1 MHRTCLAALALGVLV
16 CTPGQSG
23 AVTADELVDAL
34 GIPAGD
40 IVSVQLSEGT
50 QDMMSTNTTVGTISA
65 TYPPMGLMSTGRADL
80 VTACDD
86 HDLQPQNDER
96 GDTVMVR
103 IELIPPANMN
113 SYKFNFYFLSREYP
127 NYVGSEFNDTFTVTQ
142 QSSVYN
148 GNIVF
153 DASGNVIN
161 VNSALFVVT
170 QGALLQGTGFYCD
183 DPYWGGMRGG
193 GTGWLTTISP
203 CVPGETFTLIFAI
216 GDVYDGIYDSGVFV
230 DGFEWR
236 EEIEDEPHP
245 AEPISL
251 RFLSPKVGP
260 TAGGQ
265 STVIY
270 GNEFTS
276 DCEVSFGDQAATD
289 ITVLSSERL
298 QVTTPANAEGMVDVR
313 VWSDAFDD
321 TLTNGYTYTDADMG
335 TLPPELAELEPA
347 IGPLEGGIDVTVRGG
362 NLTDLTTIYFD
373 GVEAN
378 CTVGGQGLEAL
389 CNLPEYRG
397 EASQAVVLVEGI
409 NASGAEA
416 MPPLTFT
423 YSSEVSAD
431 DFGSGGD
438 EGCSCGHTGKSVA
451 RGGALVLLL
460 LVGLACRT
468 ARRREV

>member
-1 MHRTCLAALALGVLV
+1 MHRILPAALAILAWV
-16 CTPGQSG
+16 CPQAG

-34 GIPAGD
+34 GIPAAD
-40 IVSVQLSEGT
+40 IVSVQLAAGS
-50 QDMMSTNTTVGTISA
+50 QQMMSTNTSVGTISA
-65 TYPPMGLMSTGRADL
+65 TYPPMGLLSTGRADQ
-80 VTACDD
+80 VTACMD
-86 HDLQPQNDER
+86 HDMPPEWDEG
-96 GDTVMVR
+96 GDTVTVR
-103 IELIPPANMN
+103 IEVQPPANMN
-113 SYKFNFYFLSREYP
+113 SFKFNFYFLSREYP
-127 NYVGSEFNDTFTVTQ
+127 NYVGSDFNDTFTVTQ

-153 DASGNVIN
+153 DAGGNVIN

-170 QGALLQGTGFYCD
+170 QGSLLQGTGFYCD
-183 DPYWGGMRGG
+183 DPYFAGMRGG

-203 CVPGETFTLIFAI
+203 CVPGETFTLIFSI

-236 EEIEDEPHP
+236 EENEDEPHP
-245 AEPISL
+245 AQPISL

-260 TAGGQ
+260 TEGGQ
-265 STVIY
+265 TTVIY
-270 GNEFTS
+270 GNEFTQ
-276 DCEVSFGDQAATD
+276 DCQVNFGEHAATD

-335 TLPPELAELEPA
+335 TLPPELAEIEPA

-362 NLTDLTTIYFD
+362 NLSDQTVFYFD
-373 GVEAN
+373 GVEAS
-378 CTVGGQGLEAL
+378 CSIGGQGIEAV
-389 CNLPEYRG
+389 CDLPEFRG
-397 EASQAVVLVEGI
+397 EESQAVVLVEAI
-409 NASGAEA
+409 NLSGAEA

-431 DFGSGGD
+431 DFGDGGG
-438 EGCSCGHTGKSVA
+438 EGCSCGQAGRSA
-451 RGGALVLLL
+451 AGGASLLVLF
-460 LVGLACRT
+460 LVAFL
-468 ARRREV
+468 RRREV

>member
-1 MHRTCLAALALGVLV
+1 MHRSCLAALALLALV

-40 IVSVQLSEGT
+40 IVSVQMSDGS

-65 TYPPMGLMSTGRADL
+65 TYPPMGLMSTGRADR
-80 VTACDD
+80 VTECVD
-86 HDLQPQNDER
+86 HDMQPEYDER
-96 GDTVMVR
+96 GDTITVR
-103 IELIPPANMN
+103 IELVPPANMN
-113 SYKFNFYFLSREYP
+113 SFKFNFYFLSREYP
-127 NYVGSEFNDTFTVTQ
+127 NYVGSDYNDTFTVTQ

-170 QGALLQGTGFYCD
+170 QGALLQGTGFYCE

-203 CVPGETFTLIFAI
+203 CVPGETFTLIFSV

-236 EEIEDEPHP
+236 EENEDEPHP
-245 AEPISL
+245 AQPISL

-260 TAGGQ
+260 TEGGQ
-265 STVIY
+265 TTVIY
-270 GNEFTS
+270 GNEFTQ
-276 DCEVSFGDQAATD
+276 DCSVMFGDKEATD

-298 QVTTPANAEGMVDVR
+298 QVTTPANAVGMVDVR

-335 TLPPELAELEPA
+335 TLPPELAEVEPA

-362 NLTDLTTIYFD
+362 NLSANTTVYFD
-373 GVEAN
+373 DVEAD
-378 CTVGGQGLEAL
+378 CSIGGQGLEAA
-389 CNLPEYRG
+389 CTLPEFRG
-397 EASQAVVLVEGI
+397 EETQAVVLVEAI

-431 DFGSGGD
+431 DFEGGD
-438 EGCSCGHTGKSVA
+438 GEGCSCGHAGRSVA
-451 RGGALVLLL
+451 GGGAVVLLL
-460 LVGLACRT
+460 IVAI